1 MVWVGR
7 FKRAPRSCKRKHT
20 VPACAYENDRWVRR
34 VVFHVRIS
42 CILRV
47 SLETQIDEV
56 ATSKS
61 EDEQR
66 DQEESGCWVDRRFQ
80 SQYQVGQRTPFK
92 LHGLPLKHSADV
104 RNGTKGVCHT
114 IGQQRQT
121 RFRARPIFI
130 FGHAENVDHQGQRQ
144 RQEVRLLRI
153 CRLCCDQ
160 FFSE

>member
-1 MVWVGR
+1 
-7 FKRAPRSCKRKHT
+7 
-20 VPACAYENDRWVRR
+20 
-34 VVFHVRIS
+34 
-42 CILRV
+42 V

-104 RNGTKGVCHT
+104 RNGTKGVRHT
-114 IGQQRQT
+114 IGQERQT
-121 RFRARPIFI
+121 RFIARPIYL
-130 FGHAENVDHQGQRQ
+130 FGHAKTLTIKDSGKGKKSA
-144 RQEVRLLRI
+144 
-153 CRLCCDQ
+153 C
-160 FFSE
+160 